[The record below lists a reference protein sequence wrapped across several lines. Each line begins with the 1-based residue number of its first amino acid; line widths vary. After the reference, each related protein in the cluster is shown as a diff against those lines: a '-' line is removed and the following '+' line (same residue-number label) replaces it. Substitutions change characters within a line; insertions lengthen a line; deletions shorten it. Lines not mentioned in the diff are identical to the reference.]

1 MNQLHVLLNSLK
13 GIYSCLMLM
22 FKQIFTLFNRI
33 KPVLKPIIE
42 ILKLGNIILSDFYAI
57 LDYFL
62 KISFLFVFLLN
73 KLKK

>member
-1 MNQLHVLLNSLK
+1 
-13 GIYSCLMLM
+13 MLM